1 MVTAG
6 PATATL
12 RVRAMIDSEADTARR
27 ATERGVELHS
37 PTDLSSKLHDGRRP
51 RLDCRELR
59 PRVRRR
65 AASTDAPATTG
76 RKDRPLRV
84 VPEPSSWVA
93 PDSHRPHGSYAKYTV
108 ELCRC
113 EPCRRAK
120 RDYERARQHAIRRP
134 DQVWAPYVPAGA
146 ARRHVRELAA
156 AGVGLKQLAKVSGLP
171 HGLLS
176 KLVYGDRAR
185 GMASSR
191 RIRRETHEAI
201 MAVRP
206 SDFAGGTRLDAGP
219 TWALLERAPRGRLHA
234 HLDRLAVGGP
244 VDAGSAAQPALSL
257 RPQRPGSRRA
267 LCRVPLAPGAAQEDE
282 MDEVSSLIPEL
293 SLAEVPAPGSWCR
306 SARCRGVSPAVFFVT
321 HGSSVDQARAICSRC
336 PVAADCLEY
345 ALAWPQLL
353 GVWAATTV
361 EQTRGF
367 SSAPNCSAA
376 GATSE
381 ERRRR
386 ARSTGSS
393 RS

>member
-1 MVTAG
+1 MT
-6 PATATL
+6 
-12 RVRAMIDSEADTARR
+12 
-27 ATERGVELHS
+27 
-37 PTDLSSKLHDGRRP
+37 
-51 RLDCRELR
+51 
-59 PRVRRR
+59 
-65 AASTDAPATTG
+65 AASYGLEFVDEPPALMRPATTG

-120 RDYERARQHAIRRP
+120 RDYERARQRAIRRP

-219 TWALLERAPRGRLHA
+219 TWALLEELLAAGYTRTWIASQLAGR
-234 HLDRLAVGGP
+234 
-244 VDAGSAAQPALSL
+244 STPALQLSRHSVSGRNVRAVAELYAEFRSL
-257 RPQRPGSRRA
+257 
-267 LCRVPLAPGAAQEDE
+267 
-282 MDEVSSLIPEL
+282 
-293 SLAEVPAPGSWCR
+293 PAPPR
-306 SARCRGVSPAVFFVT
+306 R
-321 HGSSVDQARAICSRC
+321 
-336 PVAADCLEY
+336 
-345 ALAWPQLL
+345 
-353 GVWAATTV
+353 
-361 EQTRGF
+361 TRW
-367 SSAPNCSAA
+367 
-376 GATSE
+376 T
-381 ERRRR
+381 R
-386 ARSTGSS
+386 
-393 RS
+393 